1 MASSTITEDIID
13 DAFIMSFF
21 ANEIAGIQADDLLLG
36 PPPPRVSALDQAAT
50 RAILTEYIY
59 SCKDCHVS
67 PASYGVIGDKPFAR
81 WCSGCAAAHE
91 GEGASLSKSRL
102 CVDCQEVSSTYGI
115 TGETPFAR
123 WCSGCAIEDLL

>member
-21 ANEIAGIQADDLLLG
+21 ADEIAGIQADDLLLG

-67 PASYGVIGDKPFAR
+67 KAIYGVIGDKPFGS

-91 GEGASLSKSRL
+91 GASPPKAKGLPR
-102 CVDCQEVSSTYGI
+102 D
-115 TGETPFAR
+115 
-123 WCSGCAIEDLL
+123 